1 MPNTATDVLIVDDSG
16 VVRKFTR
23 NLLTELG
30 FTQVREAV
38 DGQNALDTV
47 MESMPELILLDWNMP
62 IMNGLE
68 FLVNLR
74 QLSNGGDPIVIFC
87 TTVNEIGKIQ
97 EAVMASANEY
107 IMKPFDRDILR
118 DKLIQ
123 VGVMQDDA

>member
-1 MPNTATDVLIVDDSG
+1 MMNAATDVLIVDDSG

-30 FTQVREAV
+30 FTHVREAV

-47 MESMPELILLDWNMP
+47 LEAMPELILLDWNMP

-68 FLVNLR
+68 FLINLR
-74 QLSNGGDPIVIFC
+74 QLPTGNDPIVVFC
-87 TTVNEIGKIQ
+87 TTVNEMAKIQ
-97 EAVMASANEY
+97 EAVIASANEY
-107 IMKPFDRDILR
+107 IMKPFDREILR